1 MKKHDY
7 GFCACQ
13 NRLGKTE
20 KEKKNLSLQSI
31 PTRPVIENSKEI
43 VKKILKI

>member
-20 KEKKNLSLQSI
+20 KEKKKSCRSDQFL
-31 PTRPVIENSKEI
+31 PDP
-43 VKKILKI
+43 